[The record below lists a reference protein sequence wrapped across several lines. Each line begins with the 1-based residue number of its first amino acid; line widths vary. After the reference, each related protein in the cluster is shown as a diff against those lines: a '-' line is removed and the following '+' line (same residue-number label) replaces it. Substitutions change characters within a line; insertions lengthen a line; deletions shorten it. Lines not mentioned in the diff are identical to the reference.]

1 MMYELPLNLRTGESS
16 AIIEGGVISKY
27 SFMNGGRIYTSHTVA
42 VYKIFKGK
50 INGYN
55 VEVITEGGHI
65 GEKAMIV
72 IPNLELQT
80 GDAGIFF
87 LENAALP
94 YNSTSSENQ
103 FTPYGSAQGFIKY
116 DAYDAS
122 GYDVFRRYEHIT
134 NDVYAPIISQ
144 TGTMYRDISALPF
157 PVIAPKEKP
166 EQTAAPQATI
176 SAFSPPTVTAGT
188 FTELTVRGSGFGT
201 NTGSAAVQFSNADAG
216 GVGYVNAPPDH
227 IRSWK
232 DNEIKVW
239 VPSVAGATA
248 CTGKIRVVTSGGAVA
263 VSSQQLTI
271 LYSVL
276 GYYFGASFQS
286 HLVSTNGAG
295 GYTFY
300 LNNNFSTNKQAT
312 AALQRSMTTW
322 RCATGINLG
331 FEPSKTTPISCAKED
346 GKNIIAFSG
355 AGCPL
360 PQGALG
366 VTYIYP
372 SNTPCLTSDSGL
384 QRVYIKEMDMLFTT
398 TPPGG
403 WNYGPGA
410 TTGNKYDFE
419 SVVVHELGHVHQ
431 LGHINAPDKLMHYA
445 EFPNKDV
452 RQPSSESSLAGALNV
467 LNRSVNLKC
476 DLHKIEPVSKTN
488 CTHGAPAARIAISG
502 NEFGCP
508 PLTIK
513 LVDSSYYN
521 PTSWSWDAD
530 GNGSIDFTTRD
541 GSFTYTKAGNYTVRL
556 RVSNSTGFDTAS
568 YSIIVDE
575 PPTTTAG
582 SDRVICKDS
591 SIRLAMATT
600 GGRKPYL
607 YNWQPSD
614 GLSNAASSTPLAKP
628 SVTTT
633 YIVTVTDR
641 NNCIVYDTLTIS
653 VIEPKPA
660 TITQRGDTLIAS
672 GGLSYRWLLNGEEI
686 VNQTN
691 RYLIPETS
699 GKYSVAVTDSSGGCS
714 TRSQDIVI
722 TISGIHDKITAS
734 DFTAYPNPTDGI
746 VRFSL
751 ISPESVEV
759 RIYSTTGELLI
770 SDYFPPFTVSP
781 SISLESLPVGIYT
794 AVARQGM
801 NSEYIRIIRY

>member
-16 AIIEGGVISKY
+16 AIIEGNVISKY
-27 SFMNGGRIYTSHTVA
+27 SFINGGRIYTSHKIA
-42 VYKIFKGK
+42 VNKIFKGK
-50 INGYN
+50 INGSH
-55 VEVITEGGHI
+55 VEIITEGGQV

-72 IPNLELQT
+72 IPILELQI
-80 GDAGIFF
+80 GDIGIFF
-87 LENAALP
+87 LENAALL
-94 YNSTSSENQ
+94 YNNSTPFENQ
-103 FTPYGSAQGFIKY
+103 FIPYGSAQGFIKY
-116 DAYDAS
+116 DTYDAS

-157 PVIAPKEKP
+157 SITLIDKSEYTK
-166 EQTAAPQATI
+166 APQATI

-216 GVGYVNAPPDH
+216 GVGFVNAPPDH

-248 CTGKIRVVTSGGAVA
+248 CTGQIRVVSSNGSVA

-312 AALQRSMTTW
+312 AVLQRSMTTW
-322 RCATGINLG
+322 RCATGINIG
-331 FEPSKTTPISCAKED
+331 FESSKTTPISCANED

-355 AGCPL
+355 PGCPL

-372 SNTPCLTSDSGL
+372 TNAPCLTSDSGL

-410 TTGNKYDFE
+410 TAGNKYDFE

-452 RQPSSESSLAGALNV
+452 RQPSIESSLAGALNV

-476 DLHKIEPVSKTN
+476 DLRKIEPVSKTN

-513 LVDSSYYN
+513 FVDSSYYN

-530 GNGSIDFTTRD
+530 GDGSADFTTRD
-541 GSFTYTKAGNYTVRL
+541 GSFTYTKAGNYIVRL

-575 PPTTTAG
+575 SPTTTAG
-582 SDRVICKDS
+582 NDRVICKDS
-591 SIRLAMATT
+591 SIRLAVTT
-600 GGRKPYL
+600 SGGRKPYL

-614 GLSNAASSTPLAKP
+614 GLSNASSSAPLAKP

-641 NNCIVYDTLTIS
+641 NNCIVYDTITIS

-672 GGLSYRWLLNGEEI
+672 AGLNYRWLLNGEEI
-686 VNQTN
+686 ANETS
-691 RYLIPETS
+691 RYLFPKTS
-699 GKYSVAVTDSSGGCS
+699 GKYSVLVTDSSGGCTMQS
-714 TRSQDIVI
+714 PEIAV
-722 TISGIHDKITAS
+722 TISGIQDKITS
-734 DFTAYPNPTDGI
+734 SNFTVYPNPTDGI
-746 VRFSL
+746 IRFSL

-759 RIYSTTGELLI
+759 RIYSMTGELLI
-770 SDYFPPFTVSP
+770 SDSFPPFTVSP
-781 SISLESLPVGIYT
+781 SISLESLPVGVYT
-794 AVARQGM
+794 ALARQGM
-801 NSEYIRIIRY
+801 TSEYIRIIRY